1 MKSYKSWT
9 RDPIPSHRSQTRSLA
24 FFFSYKSCIPNQ
36 PLIRKINLL
45 KGSVTP
51 RGIFCGRSGRW
62 KKKRGERRNGI
73 LSDYG
78 ISSAFFPA
86 HLYRQVQQGLHKV
99 STVRLHGVCVQERL
113 CFPDTWTLEGSTWR
127 EGPASRRSTGRE
139 VEPVVCSRTYCA
151 SNDPVYGV
159 ISEKQSRLS
168 ASRFKIEIVKSVVH
182 PRQCSIF
189 LWYLGRKSMQPFV
202 KIEKRSRET
211 LISM

>member
-1 MKSYKSWT
+1 ME
-9 RDPIPSHRSQTRSLA
+9 
-24 FFFSYKSCIPNQ
+24 
-36 PLIRKINLL
+36 
-45 KGSVTP
+45 
-51 RGIFCGRSGRW
+51 
-62 KKKRGERRNGI
+62 KKKEERDGMVFSRITGFRVLFSPRTCIARFN
-73 LSDYG
+73 
-78 ISSAFFPA
+78 
-86 HLYRQVQQGLHKV
+86 KV
-99 STVRLHGVCVQERL
+99 STKFPRFGVCVQERL

>member
-9 RDPIPSHRSQTRSLA
+9 HDPIPLFPDQIAS
-24 FFFSYKSCIPNQ
+24 FFFFFYKGCIPNQ

-62 KKKRGERRNGI
+62 KKKEERRETEWYSLG
-73 LSDYG
+73 LRDFEC
-78 ISSAFFPA
+78 FFPRA
-86 HLYRQVQQGLHKV
+86 PV
-99 STVRLHGVCVQERL
+99 SPGSTKSPQSFHGSVARCVCSGTL

-159 ISEKQSRLS
+159 ISWEKQSEC
-168 ASRFKIEIVKSVVH
+168 SRRF
-182 PRQCSIF
+182 
-189 LWYLGRKSMQPFV
+189 
-202 KIEKRSRET
+202 RE
-211 LISM
+211 